1 MPPVASA
8 VSPAR
13 RVAAA
18 VLRRVDEDGAY
29 ADRALAGEAVRAGLE
44 GREYGFATA
53 LVYGA
58 VQRRRTL
65 DHVIERL
72 ARRPVEQLD
81 PAVRDALRLGVLQLL
96 FLDGVA
102 PHAAVD
108 QSVELAKAGGGQGH
122 KLVNAV
128 LRRASREGPRLLAR
142 LDDRRPKGAAVLRSV
157 PDWLARLWWQALG
170 PDGARALLA
179 HVNTPAETA
188 LRVNTL
194 VADPREIAAEL
205 AARGVQTRPAALDG
219 AAPAPVAPA
228 PDAPAPAASG
238 EPAAA
243 EPAAAGAGGALD
255 LPEGLVVDGGFDLR
269 GDPLFATG
277 ALVAQSRAAMAA
289 TRLLAPRPGMRV
301 LDLCAAPGGKTT
313 HVAALVAGEPAVD
326 ATHAAAATGAVVAVE
341 RHPGRADALRET
353 VARLHAQAL
362 VTVDTADAAQP
373 REDGPFDAVLVDPP
387 CSGLG
392 TLQGRPDLRWRASEA
407 AIDELAELQFQILAA
422 GAAAL
427 RPGGTLLYVT
437 CTISPRENER
447 VVQRFLADAAGEPFA
462 LDDLGA
468 ALPLLRSRLEPRTL
482 QLLPH
487 RDGTDGFFLA
497 RLRRRA

>member
-18 VLRRVDEDGAY
+18 VLRRVEEDGAY
-29 ADRALAGEAVRAGLE
+29 ADRALAGEASRAGLE
-44 GREYGFATA
+44 GREHGFATA

-108 QSVELAKAGGGQGH
+108 QSVELAKAGGGHGH

-128 LRRASREGPRLLAR
+128 LRRASREGPRLLAK
-142 LDDRRPKGAAVLRSV
+142 LDDRRPKGAALLNSV
-157 PDWLARLWWQALG
+157 PDWLARLWWRALG

-205 AARGVQTRPAALDG
+205 G
-219 AAPAPVAPA
+219 
-228 PDAPAPAASG
+228 SG
-238 EPAAA
+238 
-243 EPAAAGAGGALD
+243 
-255 LPEGLVVDGGFDLR
+255 
-269 GDPLFATG
+269 T
-277 ALVAQSRAAMAA
+277 S
-289 TRLLAPRPGMRV
+289 
-301 LDLCAAPGGKTT
+301 
-313 HVAALVAGEPAVD
+313 
-326 ATHAAAATGAVVAVE
+326 
-341 RHPGRADALRET
+341 
-353 VARLHAQAL
+353 
-362 VTVDTADAAQP
+362 
-373 REDGPFDAVLVDPP
+373 
-387 CSGLG
+387 
-392 TLQGRPDLRWRASEA
+392 
-407 AIDELAELQFQILAA
+407 
-422 GAAAL
+422 
-427 RPGGTLLYVT
+427 
-437 CTISPRENER
+437 
-447 VVQRFLADAAGEPFA
+447 
-462 LDDLGA
+462 
-468 ALPLLRSRLEPRTL
+468 
-482 QLLPH
+482 
-487 RDGTDGFFLA
+487 
-497 RLRRRA
+497 